1 MQRIDLKLQ
10 TIRKLWE
17 NQNIKLIFKRKN
29 VKIIMKRLGSIDKL
43 I

>member
-17 NQNIKLIFKRKN
+17 NQNIKLILKGKN
-29 VKIIMKRLGSIDKL
+29 EKIIMKRLGSIDKL